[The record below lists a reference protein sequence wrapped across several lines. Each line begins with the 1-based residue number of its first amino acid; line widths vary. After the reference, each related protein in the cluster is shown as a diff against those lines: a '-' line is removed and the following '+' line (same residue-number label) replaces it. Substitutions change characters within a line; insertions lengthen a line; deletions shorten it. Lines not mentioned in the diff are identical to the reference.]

1 VDTLPVDPAGVRL
14 LHLGA
19 DAAPGGGDDTELPLA
34 SAIARGAVL
43 HLNYTHPPAGR
54 CQLTLAAGAVRDR
67 SGNALANAQSLTF
80 DLLVAHPGTAVWVSD
95 ADGNWNTPA
104 NWRHGRR
111 PAQDDDVLLQRFG
124 VSPTVTVDASGFA
137 KSLTATLPLRWG
149 NRANL
154 SVLRS
159 LEASAAV
166 EIPTGNLG
174 VDGPTT
180 FEGPLTINGGQVS
193 VAGRLETRGL
203 LTLGGGGALT
213 LAGASAQF
221 APTGGL
227 QGANFTFRARDGA
240 VISLPGF
247 ATYDSPEGTTFSA
260 FGAGS
265 RLTLPDMVTATGPVN
280 WNIFGVP
287 ALVFEATDGGRLE
300 LPALTTLSNRV
311 KLRADGEGGL
321 LQAPA
326 LTRVVGTDAPFEAE
340 IRASNNARVQVPVLT
355 VIEHCPIV
363 EQNGGVVERP

>member
-1 VDTLPVDPAGVRL
+1 
-14 LHLGA
+14 
-19 DAAPGGGDDTELPLA
+19 
-34 SAIARGAVL
+34 
-43 HLNYTHPPAGR
+43 
-54 CQLTLAAGAVRDR
+54 
-67 SGNALANAQSLTF
+67 
-80 DLLVAHPGTAVWVSD
+80 VWVSD

-137 KSLTATLPLRWG
+137 KSLITTLPLRWG

-159 LEASAAV
+159 LEARAAV

-174 VDGPTT
+174 VDGPAT

-193 VAGRLETRGL
+193 AAGRLETRGL

-221 APTGGL
+221 VPTGGI

-240 VISLPGF
+240 VITLPGF

-265 RLTLPDMVTATGPVN
+265 RLTLPDMITATGPVN
-280 WNIFGVP
+280 WNIFGAP
-287 ALVFEATDGGRLE
+287 ALFFEATDGGRLE

-321 LQAPA
+321 LRAPA
-326 LTRVVGTDAPFEAE
+326 LTRVVGTEAPFEAE
-340 IRASNNARVQVPVLT
+340 IRASNNARVEVPVLT